1 MRAGEALRFKRDLSH
16 DIRTHYGD
24 YWYVRGHARRIR
36 DKKTGEIRVVWVKPY
51 IKGPD
56 GKPIRVTEK
65 VYALKR

>member
-1 MRAGEALRFKRDLSH
+1 MTIGTCVDM
-16 DIRTHYGD
+16 
-24 YWYVRGHARRIR
+24 HAVSA